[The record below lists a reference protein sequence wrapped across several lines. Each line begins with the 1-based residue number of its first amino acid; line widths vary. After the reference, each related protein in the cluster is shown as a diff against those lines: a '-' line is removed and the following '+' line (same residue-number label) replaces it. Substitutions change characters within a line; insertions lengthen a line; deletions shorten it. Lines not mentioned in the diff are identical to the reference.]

1 MLGVLQEILSGHA
14 VIAQLRITGQL
25 LIFVDDLLRRA
36 AHLALWARAVKHPI
50 DDIANRAVAIAL

>member
-1 MLGVLQEILSGHA
+1 MLGVLQEIFSGHT
-14 VIAQLRITGQL
+14 VIAQLGIPGQL
-25 LIFVDDLLRRA
+25 LIFVDDLLRRT